1 MILSAEG
8 ARWIFTCWQ
17 NLYQLKLDAIL
28 KLRVRRCWATRG
40 LVTTLKLDAILKLR
54 VRRCWATRGLVT
66 TFPLLPVHHAKLCS
80 LCNAVIYPTIFIFML
95 SCIKVRRN
103 ENWARMNDFH
113 AKSVVIICVSMSIVK
128 SFAKSNWPPRRWSHH
143 LRCRRHS
150 ISSKFDK
157 HNKLPQKPN
166 RQ

>member
-1 MILSAEG
+1 MLSRRHCLREVKQ
-8 ARWIFTCWQ
+8 TKS
-17 NLYQLKLDAIL
+17 NLHFKTNDL
-28 KLRVRRCWATRG
+28 VRGRSKVNIYLLTEFISVEVGRHLEVAG
-40 LVTTLKLDAILKLR
+40 SQVLG
-54 VRRCWATRGLVT
+54 TRGLVT

>member
-40 LVTTLKLDAILKLR
+40 LVTTFR
-54 VRRCWATRGLVT
+54 
-66 TFPLLPVHHAKLCS
+66 LLQVHHAKLCS

-113 AKSVVIICVSMSIVK
+113 AKSVVIFCVSMSIGK

>member
-8 ARWIFTCWQ
+8 ARWMFTCWQ
-17 NLYQLKLDAIL
+17 NLYQ
-28 KLRVRRCWATRG
+28 
-40 LVTTLKLDAILKLR
+40 LKLDAILKLR